1 MRHLDLYAKVESY
14 IGFDEAYETLYQ
26 TYLQK
31 LSHYKIATILD
42 VGCGNGNLLLHLQ
55 KTYNAQGIDISHE
68 MIQIAKAK
76 GVDARC
82 ISLDKLTQKYDAI
95 VAVADVL
102 NYFDTDELKQF
113 LEDIANRLNDGGIFT
128 CDINTLFGFE
138 EVTAGSLS
146 IDKENLFIAIDSEFE
161 NDRLETKITLF
172 EKEGN
177 LFTKEQA
184 EIVQYYHQIEDIE
197 ALSSLKLLAVE
208 EVALFSDVCD
218 KNILIFKK
226 EVQKSG
232 L

>member
-1 MRHLDLYAKVESY
+1 MTHLDLYAKVESY
-14 IGFDEAYETLYQ
+14 IGFDEAYENLYQ
-26 TYLQK
+26 IYLQK
-31 LSHYKIATILD
+31 LSYYEIDTILD

-55 KTYNAQGIDISHE
+55 KAYNAQGIDISHK
-68 MIQIAKAK
+68 MIQMAKAK

-113 LEDIANRLNDGGIFT
+113 LEDIQKRLHNGGIFI

-161 NDRLETKITLF
+161 NDILETKITLF
-172 EKEGN
+172 EKEDSC
-177 LFTKEQA
+177 FTKEQA
-184 EIVQYYHQIEDIE
+184 HIVQYYHKIADIE
-197 ALSSLKLLAVE
+197 AVSSLKLLAVE
-208 EVALFSDVCD
+208 EVSLFSDISD
-218 KNILIFKK
+218 KNLLIFQK
-226 EVQKSG
+226 EH
-232 L
+232 